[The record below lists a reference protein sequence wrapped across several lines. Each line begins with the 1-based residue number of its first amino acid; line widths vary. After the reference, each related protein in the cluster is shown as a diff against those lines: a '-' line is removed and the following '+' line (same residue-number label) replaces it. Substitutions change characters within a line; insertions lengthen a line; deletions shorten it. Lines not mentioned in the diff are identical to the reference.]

1 MVAAKR
7 GPTHPLDEAPTMK
20 LYFAPDTC
28 SLSPHIVLQ
37 ELGLPYDL
45 VRVNNRTKRT
55 SDGGDFLAINPKGY
69 VAALELDSGEVLTEG
84 PAIVQYLAD
93 LKPEAGLAPAAG
105 TLARVRL
112 QEWLNFITSEI
123 HAGSSPL
130 FNRALPEEVQA
141 IFRQRLFRRFDLI
154 EADLASRDHLMGER
168 FTVADAYLF
177 TVLGWMQGF
186 SIDLGSWPSI
196 ARYMQR
202 IGARASVRE
211 AIAREADIA
220 PVE

>member
-1 MVAAKR
+1 MKPANV
-7 GPTHPLDEAPTMK
+7 GGDPPFGEAHTMK

-37 ELGLPYDL
+37 ELGLPYEL

-55 SDGGDFLAINPKGY
+55 SAGEDFLAINPKGY
-69 VAALELDSGEVLTEG
+69 VAALELDTGEVLTEG

-112 QEWLNFITSEI
+112 QEWLNFITSEV

-130 FNRALPEEVQA
+130 FNRALPEEALA
-141 IFRQRLFRRFDLI
+141 IFRDRLFRRLGFI
-154 EADLASRDHLMGER
+154 EVSLASRDYLVGDG

-177 TVLGWMQGF
+177 TVLGWMKGF
-186 SIDLGSWPSI
+186 SIDLDRWPAM
-196 ARYMQR
+196 ARYTQR
-202 IGARASVRE
+202 IGARASVQT
-211 AIAREADIA
+211 ALAREAETA
-220 PVE
+220 PVK

>member
-1 MVAAKR
+1 MWVAIF
-7 GPTHPLDEAPTMK
+7 PLSEAPTMK

-37 ELGLPYDL
+37 ELGLPYEL

-55 SDGGDFLAINPKGY
+55 SAGEDFLAINPKGY
-69 VAALELDSGEVLTEG
+69 VAALELETGEVLTEG

-112 QEWLNFITSEI
+112 QEWLNFITSEV

-130 FNRALPEEVQA
+130 FNRALPEEALV
-141 IFRQRLFRRFDLI
+141 IFRDRLFRRLDFI
-154 EADLASRDHLMGER
+154 EVNLNSRDYLVGDG

-177 TVLGWMQGF
+177 TVLGWMKGF
-186 SIDLGSWPSI
+186 SIDLGRWPAI
-196 ARYMQR
+196 ARYMHR
-202 IGARASVRE
+202 VGARAGVQ
-211 AIAREADIA
+211 AALAREAEIP

>member
-1 MVAAKR
+1 MLVAIF
-7 GPTHPLDEAPTMK
+7 PLSEAPTMK

-37 ELGLPYDL
+37 ELGLPYEL
-45 VRVNNRTKRT
+45 VRVNNRAKRT
-55 SDGGDFLAINPKGY
+55 STGEDFLAINLKGY
-69 VAALELDSGEVLTEG
+69 VAALELDTGGVLTEG

-112 QEWLNFITSEI
+112 QEWLNFITSEV

-130 FNRALPEEVQA
+130 FNRALPEEALA
-141 IFRQRLFRRFDLI
+141 IFRDRLFRRLDFI
-154 EADLASRDHLMGER
+154 EVNLASRDYLMGDG

-177 TVLGWMQGF
+177 TVLGWMEAF
-186 SIDLGSWPSI
+186 SIDLGRWPAT
-196 ARYMQR
+196 ARYMLR
-202 IGARASVRE
+202 IVARASVQ
-211 AIAREADIA
+211 AALAREAEIPA
-220 PVE
+220 VE

>member
-1 MVAAKR
+1 M
-7 GPTHPLDEAPTMK
+7 HPLNEAHTMK

-55 SDGGDFLAINPKGY
+55 SEGGDFLAINPKGY
-69 VAALELDSGEVLTEG
+69 VAALELDTGEVLTEG

-105 TLARVRL
+105 TLERVRL

-130 FNRALPEEVQA
+130 FNRVLPEEVQA

-154 EADLASRDHLMGER
+154 EADLASRDYLMGER

-186 SIDLGSWPSI
+186 SIDLASWPAI

-211 AIAREADIA
+211 AIARETRIA